1 MKHGQTLE
9 MQGDFKV
16 VQMHVKENKWFFDF
30 QTETSLADDFFTE
43 DTSGLLELR
52 ATPAYVT
59 GKLGLVSLC
68 SESYM

>member
-1 MKHGQTLE
+1 
-9 MQGDFKV
+9 
-16 VQMHVKENKWFFDF
+16 MHVKENKWFFDF